1 MTVALFLLLVLITI
15 GFVRFRANKKQEEDL
30 ETPER
35 IEESPYQTTQEMDQ
49 ANYQE
54 AYSEELDPQTET
66 EVVIKETPSPKKTS
80 SPKKISTKKESTSK
94 KSTAKKTTSKKAAA
108 PKKTTPKKST
118 K

>member
-1 MTVALFLLLVLITI
+1 MTIALFLLLVLITI

-54 AYSEELDPQTET
+54 AYSEELDPQPET
-66 EVVIKETPSPKKTS
+66 EVVIKETPSTKKTS
-80 SPKKISTKKESTSK
+80 SPKKTSSKKESTSK
-94 KSTAKKTTSKKAAA
+94 KSTAKKTTSKKAA
-108 PKKTTPKKST
+108 PKKTAPKKST